1 MSNITSISLG
11 KILKKIFCEDE
22 ELTQLV
28 EPKNICS
35 MVLQPTN
42 FPFISFRRNSTEFK
56 YNKDCPTLDIINVD
70 IIAVS
75 NNYAQSVE
83 IAECVRNILE
93 YHVYK
98 DTNEGILID
107 YMVLTDASEDTISES
122 FVQTLTFEIHIQNI

>member
-1 MSNITSISLG
+1 MTSISIG
-11 KILKKIFCEDE
+11 KILKKIFSENE

-28 EPKNICS
+28 ESKNICS

-42 FPFISFRRNSTEFK
+42 FPFISFRRNSTDFL
-56 YNKDCPTLDIINVD
+56 YNKDCPTEDRVSVD

-75 NNYAQSVE
+75 NNYAQSIE

-107 YMVLTDASEDTISES
+107 YMILTDASEDTVSDS

>member
-11 KILKKIFCEDE
+11 KILKKIFSEDE

-42 FPFISFRRNSTEFK
+42 FPFISFRRNSTEII
-56 YNKDCPTLDIINVD
+56 YNKDCHTLDKVSVD

-83 IAECVRNILE
+83 IAECVRKILE

-98 DTNEGILID
+98 ATNEGVLID
-107 YMVLTDASEDTISES
+107 YMVLTDCSEDTINDA

>member
-1 MSNITSISLG
+1 MTSISIG
-11 KILKKIFCEDE
+11 KILKKIFSENE

-28 EPKNICS
+28 ESKNICS

-42 FPFISFRRNSTEFK
+42 FPFISFRRNSTEFL
-56 YNKDCPTLDIINVD
+56 YNKDCPTEDKVSVD

-75 NNYAQSVE
+75 NNYAQSIE

-98 DTNEGILID
+98 DTNEGVLID
-107 YMVLTDASEDTISES
+107 YMILTDANEDTVSDS

>member
-1 MSNITSISLG
+1 MTSISIG
-11 KILKKIFCEDE
+11 KILKKIFSENE

-28 EPKNICS
+28 ESKNICS

-42 FPFISFRRNSTEFK
+42 FPFISFRRNSTDFL
-56 YNKDCPTLDIINVD
+56 YNKDCPTEDRVSVD

-98 DTNEGILID
+98 DTNEGVLID
-107 YMVLTDASEDTISES
+107 YMILTDASEDTVSDS

>member
-1 MSNITSISLG
+1 
-11 KILKKIFCEDE
+11 
-22 ELTQLV
+22 
-28 EPKNICS
+28 

-42 FPFISFRRNSTEFK
+42 FPFISFRRNSTEVK

-122 FVQTLTFEIHIQNI
+122 FV

>member
-1 MSNITSISLG
+1 MTSISIG
-11 KILKKIFCEDE
+11 KILKKIFCENE

-35 MVLQPTN
+35 MVLYPTI
-42 FPFISFRRNSTEFK
+42 FPFISFRRNSTEFL
-56 YNKDCPTLDIINVD
+56 YNKDSRTEDKVSIDIIC
-70 IIAVS
+70 VS

-83 IAECVRNILE
+83 IAECVRKILE

-98 DTNEGILID
+98 DSNEGVLID
-107 YMVLTDASEDTISES
+107 YMVLTDASEDTISDS

>member
-1 MSNITSISLG
+1 MTSISIG
-11 KILKKIFCEDE
+11 KILKKIFCENE

-28 EPKNICS
+28 EPKNIVS

-42 FPFISFRRNSTEFK
+42 FPFISFRRNSTEFL
-56 YNKDCPTLDIINVD
+56 YNKDSRTEDKVSVD
-70 IIAVS
+70 IICVS

-107 YMVLTDASEDTISES
+107 YMVLTDASEDTLNDAI
-122 FVQTLTFEIHIQNI
+122 VQTLTFEIHLQNI

>member
-42 FPFISFRRNSTEFK
+42 FPFISFRRNSTEVK